1 MKGQTEEKL
10 HQKNDFFLS
19 ETNTNNG
26 RNTQKKKKERK
37 DDARE
42 AVVVAEMERLKL
54 GPTEMWSCLV
64 LHREDILVPVLVFYE
79 FFPLQNLNQTRKIH
93 KKSFKEPPFL
103 LK

>member
-10 HQKNDFFLS
+10 HKKNDFFLS
-19 ETNTNNG
+19 EKNTNNG

-54 GPTEMWSCLV
+54 GPTEIWTGLV
-64 LHREDILVPVLVFYE
+64 LHREDILVRVLVF
-79 FFPLQNLNQTRKIH
+79 FMNFSSSKLKSDKKNSQKIVQRTT
-93 KKSFKEPPFL
+93 PFT
-103 LK
+103 